1 MPTTISVSSSYR
13 ASFVSYA
20 AGSAWCDVCVT
31 HYFHYETNFC
41 PDVNE
46 DLFVAEPSCRQNRS
60 QGKNAPSMA
69 SYGRVFRMTGCLMG
83 SRGRSGRR
91 RGRRFLMGE
100 ALAL

>member
-1 MPTTISVSSSYR
+1 MVR
-13 ASFVSYA
+13 RV
-20 AGSAWCDVCVT
+20 

-83 SRGRSGRR
+83 VSGQIWAQERAQVSD
-91 RGRRFLMGE
+91 GGGPG
-100 ALAL
+100 AIVGT